1 MPRHDDTRRP
11 PRADE
16 AAAIDLARASQARVY
31 DLLLGGKNN
40 FEVDRQFVQEL
51 LKIAP
56 EISELTRQNRRWLAD
71 AIGRMSADGGIDQ
84 FLDLGAGLPTA
95 LNTHEVA
102 QRANAAAKVVY
113 VDNDLTAVSHGQAL
127 LADDRRSFFA
137 DADVADPAAVLTHPA
152 VTEALDLTRPV
163 GILLGLVLHSIP
175 DPAGVVADYLAA
187 VPSGSYLA
195 LTHPL
200 NPRDGGRLAE
210 FATAIEEKL
219 RDAFPHIRFRTR
231 DEIAE
236 LVTGLD
242 LARPGLVDLASWWPD
257 GERTLNASGTGR
269 LVLVALAR
277 KP

>member
-1 MPRHDDTRRP
+1 MPEHDETHRP
-11 PRADE
+11 LRAE
-16 AAAIDLARASQARVY
+16 ESSIDLERASQARVY

-40 FEVDRQFVQEL
+40 FEVDRRFVQEL

-56 EISELTRQNRRWLAD
+56 ELSELTRQNRRWMAD
-71 AIGRMSADGGIDQ
+71 AIVRMGAEGRIDQ
-84 FLDLGAGLPTA
+84 FLDLGSGLPTA
-95 LNTHEVA
+95 ENTHDIVL
-102 QRANAAAKVVY
+102 RANPAATVVY
-113 VDNDLTAVSHGQAL
+113 VDNDLTAISHGQAL

-137 DADVADPAAVLTHPA
+137 DADLNDPAAVLSHPA
-152 VTEALDLTRPV
+152 VTGALDLSRPV
-163 GILLGLVLHSIP
+163 GVLLGLVLHSTP
-175 DPAGVVADYLAA
+175 DPVPVVADYLAA

-219 RDAFPHIRFRTR
+219 QDVFPHMQFRTR

-236 LVTGLD
+236 LVAGLE
-242 LARPGLVDLASWWPD
+242 LVAPGLVDLTSWWPED
-257 GERTLNASGTGR
+257 EQRLNLTGAGR
-269 LVLVALAR
+269 LLLVALAR

>member
-1 MPRHDDTRRP
+1 MPEHDDAHRP
-11 PRADE
+11 LRADE
-16 AAAIDLARASQARVY
+16 PATIDLERASQARVY

-56 EISELTRQNRRWLAD
+56 EISELTRQNRRWVAD
-71 AIGRMSADGGIDQ
+71 AINRMSTEGRIDQ

-95 LNTHEVA
+95 QNTHDIA
-102 QRANAAAKVVY
+102 LRANPAATVVY
-113 VDNDLTAVSHGQAL
+113 VDNDLTAISHGQAL
-127 LADDRRSFFA
+127 LADDQHSFFA
-137 DADVADPAAVLTHPA
+137 DADLNDPAAVLAHPS
-152 VTEALDLTRPV
+152 VTGALDLSRPV
-163 GILLGLVLHSIP
+163 GILLGLVLHSTP
-175 DPAGVVADYLAA
+175 DPVPVVADYLAA

-210 FATAIEEKL
+210 FSTTIEEKL
-219 RDAFPHIRFRTR
+219 QDAFPHMQFRTR

-236 LVTGLD
+236 LVAGLE
-242 LARPGLVDLASWWPD
+242 LVAPGLVDLTSWWPED
-257 GERTLNASGTGR
+257 EQKLNLTGAGQ
-269 LVLVALAR
+269 LLLVALAR

>member
-1 MPRHDDTRRP
+1 MPGHDETHRP

-16 AAAIDLARASQARVY
+16 PGRIDLDRASQARVY

-56 EISELTRQNRRWLAD
+56 EIAELTRQNRRWLAD
-71 AIGRMSADGGIDQ
+71 AIDRMSADGGIDQ

-95 LNTHEVA
+95 RNTHDIA
-102 QRANAAAKVVY
+102 LRADAAAKVVY
-113 VDNDLTAVSHGQAL
+113 VDNDLTAISHGQAL
-127 LADDRRSFFA
+127 LADDRSSFFA
-137 DADVADPAAVLTHPA
+137 DADVADPAAVLTHPV

-163 GILLGLVLHSIP
+163 GILLGLVLHSIA
-175 DPAGVVADYLAA
+175 DPARVVADYLAA
-187 VPSGSYLA
+187 VPSGSYVA
-195 LTHPL
+195 ITHPL
-200 NPRDGGRLAE
+200 NPRDGSRLAE

-219 RDAFPHIRFRTR
+219 RDAFPHIRFRTG
-231 DEIAE
+231 DEIAG
-236 LVTGLD
+236 LVAGLD
-242 LARPGLVDLASWWPD
+242 LVAPGLVDLASWWPEA
-257 GERTLNASGTGR
+257 ERTLHAAGPGR